1 MTLSFPH
8 AKNTLSFSEC
18 IVFILWRKQTSKDN
32 NMAIK
37 PLEKTY
43 TKYNQVSPVYS
54 GLGK

>member
-8 AKNTLSFSEC
+8 VKNTLSFSEC
-18 IVFILWRKQTSKDN
+18 IVFIVWRKQTSKDN